1 MLVLRRE
8 QKQSIQRKTS
18 LRQGKDQQQC
28 QTTCGVAL
36 GVQAQ
41 ATLDRGIHPCTTFG
55 PLTVEVQR
63 VIHVNFLP
71 ICIIKR
77 EGCKNSKKRS
87 PYGKCI
93 DLKPNSLKTSLENLY
108 IDIGA

>member
-1 MLVLRRE
+1 MLVLSRE

-41 ATLDRGIHPCTTFG
+41 ATLERGIHPCTTFG

-63 VIHVNFLP
+63 LIHVNFLP
-71 ICIIKR
+71 IHNQERVVRIP
-77 EGCKNSKKRS
+77 KKRS